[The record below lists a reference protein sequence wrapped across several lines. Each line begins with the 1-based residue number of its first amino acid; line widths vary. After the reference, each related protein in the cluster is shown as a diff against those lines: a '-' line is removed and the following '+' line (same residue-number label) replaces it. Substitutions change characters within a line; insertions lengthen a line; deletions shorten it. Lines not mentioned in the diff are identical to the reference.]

1 LNRLHFWF
9 RQVLRIAILVAIG
22 AGVALY
28 WKSRGHEASA
38 AFGWLAAGIAVAA
51 GRVVTSFA
59 GYLILLRGNVFTV
72 GDRIT
77 MGGVRGDVVSLGF
90 MQTTVMEMGQT
101 PAEQSDDPSMWIGGR
116 QYSGR
121 IVRVT
126 NDKIFDKPV
135 YNYTHGFP
143 FMWDEIRLPVRY
155 GDDWARV
162 ERMLLGA
169 ATRHTGG
176 VVAAARDRLPGIEKK
191 YFRGEKPDLD
201 PRVYLRLT
209 DNWIELSLR
218 YLAPSRG
225 SRAISDAINRD
236 VLREMTASGI
246 PVASETQTVTVVR

>member
-1 LNRLHFWF
+1 
-9 RQVLRIAILVAIG
+9 
-22 AGVALY
+22 
-28 WKSRGHEASA
+28 
-38 AFGWLAAGIAVAA
+38 
-51 GRVVTSFA
+51 
-59 GYLILLRGNVFTV
+59 
-72 GDRIT
+72 
-77 MGGVRGDVVSLGF
+77 
-90 MQTTVMEMGQT
+90 
-101 PAEQSDDPSMWIGGR
+101 
-116 QYSGR
+116 
-121 IVRVT
+121 
-126 NDKIFDKPV
+126 
-135 YNYTHGFP
+135 
-143 FMWDEIRLPVRY
+143 
-155 GDDWARV
+155 
-162 ERMLLGA
+162 MLLGA